1 MIRFLASTT
10 GRAVRVFAGV
20 FLVILGIVIGGAG
33 GLALIVVGFAPLLT
47 GVFDICLLAPLFGKP
62 LSGARIRGEKQAT
75 T

>member
-20 FLVILGIVIGGAG
+20 FLVILGIVTGAAT
-33 GLALIVVGFAPLLT
+33 GLALIIVGFVPLLA
-47 GVFDICLLAPLFGKP
+47 GVFDVCLFAPLFGQP
-62 LSGARIRGEKQAT
+62 LSGAKIRGEKTAT

>member
-20 FLVILGIVIGGAG
+20 FLVILGIVLGAGG
-33 GLALIVVGFAPLLT
+33 GLALIVVGFVPLLA
-47 GVFDICLLAPLFGKP
+47 GVFDVCLFGPLFGYP
-62 LSGARIRGEKQAT
+62 MSGAKIRGEKPAT